1 MYEPPREETPGC
13 RDTLVLTRAAYGLL
27 LPPLIGMFA
36 VLALITGAVF
46 LFAVHPALA
55 LLPVALL
62 AGAIYVF
69 ARWDRNRNIPPG
81 L

>member
-1 MYEPPREETPGC
+1 MYEPPREENPGC
-13 RDTLVLTRAAYGLL
+13 LDALLLTRAAFGLL

-55 LLPVALL
+55 LFPVALL
-62 AGAIYVF
+62 AGTVYLF
-69 ARWDRNRNIPPG
+69 ARWDRSRNVPPD